1 MVPQVKA
8 SFYGFEKYGDK
19 EQFLS
24 YYNQLKM
31 IYKANPKLMLNIG
44 VGAKI
49 IEKLLPKSTVCVEF
63 DFDKELLPDVQG
75 NIEYLPFK
83 DNTFDLVTCFEVLE
97 HLSFNKFE
105 NLLHE
110 LARVSK
116 NEVILSL
123 PFANNKF
130 RISIFLPLIHNLSL
144 QFLIPKF
151 YRKHKFDG
159 MHYWEIGK
167 MNYSMKKIVRIIKK
181 VFEIEERYTLPDN
194 TYYTFFHLKKLI

>member
-1 MVPQVKA
+1 M
-8 SFYGFEKYGDK
+8 
-19 EQFLS
+19 
-24 YYNQLKM
+24 
-31 IYKANPKLMLNIG
+31 
-44 VGAKI
+44 
-49 IEKLLPKSTVCVEF
+49 
-63 DFDKELLPDVQG
+63 
-75 NIEYLPFK
+75 PFK

-144 QFLIPKF
+144 QFLLPKF

-194 TYYTFFHLKKLI
+194 TYHTFFHLKKLI